1 MKESAQVPSDLF
13 PKKAVASVVGIG
25 GTEGPVGGALFAIAT
40 GWILQA
46 THSHTLLFS
55 IAGSAYLIALLILQL
70 IVPKLTPIEDP
81 A

>member
-1 MKESAQVPSDLF
+1 VLC
-13 PKKAVASVVGIG
+13 
-25 GTEGPVGGALFAIAT
+25 AIAT

-46 THSHTLLFS
+46 THRYTLLFS
-55 IAGSAYLIALLILQL
+55 IAGSAYLIAWLILFW